1 MVAVILVACNKPET
15 EPAFEFASPNEFVK
29 GADISWVTE
38 QEQDG
43 IKFYNTAGMETDCFA
58 IMREIG
64 MTAIR
69 LRVWVDPVYGLC
81 DKADVLLKARRAQQQ
96 GLNLMIDFHYSDWF
110 ADPARQDVPA
120 AWKNYTFD
128 QLKEAVAMHTNDIL
142 SSLKEAN
149 ITPVWIQIGNET
161 RNGMLW
167 PYGKLWDE
175 NGDIENGWKNYTA
188 LHNAGYDAAKSIFPE
203 SIIIV
208 HIDNAWEDN
217 NWWFKNFKN
226 ANGKFDMIG
235 LSHYPQTN
243 PDKDWQEMNR
253 LAVEH
258 IQSLANNYNCKIM
271 VCEVG
276 TKQNNEAL
284 AAQILQEF
292 INEIKQIENCAGV
305 FYWEPQVY
313 GQWKPASY
321 NILGWNAYD
330 MGAFTSTGQP
340 AAALAAFK

>member
-1 MVAVILVACNKPET
+1 MLALMLAACNKPET
-15 EPAFEFASPNEFVK
+15 EPALEFASPNEFAK
-29 GADISWVTE
+29 GADISWITE

-43 IKFYNTAGMETDCFA
+43 IKFYNTTGYETDCFV

-64 MTAIR
+64 MNAIR

-81 DKADVLLKARRAQQQ
+81 DKDDVLLKARRAQQQ
-96 GLNLMIDFHYSDWF
+96 GLDLMIDFHYSDWF
-110 ADPARQDVPA
+110 ADPGRQDVPA
-120 AWKNYTFD
+120 AWKNHTFD
-128 QLKEAVAMHTNDIL
+128 QLKEAVATHTSDIL
-142 SSLKEAN
+142 SSLKNMN

-167 PYGKLWDE
+167 PHGKLWNE
-175 NGDIENGWKNYTA
+175 NGDIENGWKNYTT
-188 LHNAGYDAAKSIFPE
+188 LHNAGYDAAKNIFPE
-203 SIIIV
+203 SIVIV

-217 NWWFKNFKN
+217 DWWFRNFKN
-226 ANGKFDMIG
+226 AGGKFDMIG

-258 IQSLANNYNCKIM
+258 IQSLAKKYGCKVM

-276 TKQNNEAL
+276 TKQNNETL
-284 AAQILQEF
+284 AAQVLQEF
-292 INEIKQIENCAGV
+292 INEIKLTENCAGI

-321 NILGWNAYD
+321 NTLGWSAYD
-330 MGAFTSTGQP
+330 MGAFTSAGQP
-340 AAALAAFK
+340 APALDAFK